1 MTLLKSGEVSY
12 LSGNGYFVMCIYK
25 PCCSNGAHPVPSHWT
40 AGTGAFMA
48 VLVQKEMQSPW
59 SRSPGLFISTLL
71 ARGLAPTRNLEPA
84 DSYTVC
90 VQTYFW
96 ISGSC
101 ILLVDAHS
109 SPRSPRKSHTC
120 TQNRTCPGEVSK
132 QLCFPVT
139 DRFQRA
145 VSPPHLLWITQIKC
159 TPVGGFKN
167 TIIFCKMSYSK
178 YCRSKNNT
186 GEGNL
191 QHRMLRKL
199 FL

>member
-1 MTLLKSGEVSY
+1 MAMDILSCVFTSPAAQTEPILYPHTELLAQGLLWLF
-12 LSGNGYFVMCIYK
+12 LSRRKCKVLGV
-25 PCCSNGAHPVPSHWT
+25 
-40 AGTGAFMA
+40 GTS
-48 VLVQKEMQSPW
+48 Q

-120 TQNRTCPGEVSK
+120 TQNRTCSGEVSK
-132 QLCFPVT
+132 QLRFPVT

-145 VSPPHLLWITQIKC
+145 VSPPHLL
-159 TPVGGFKN
+159 
-167 TIIFCKMSYSK
+167 
-178 YCRSKNNT
+178 
-186 GEGNL
+186 
-191 QHRMLRKL
+191 
-199 FL
+199 